1 MIINSQSKKTKHLLK
16 KIKSTTLLSKIFS
29 YVPQK
34 TSIQILRINK
44 QLSSSLNLTIA
55 DYYLDKM
62 YQEIIIKSKGNLNNI
77 FLQSFTVYQQSFN
90 PKEID
95 SHTITFTQLISNMI
109 KYMNY
114 LLYLK
119 KDFKTFIFSFD
130 FNMYTNWM
138 YFKFIIEVIRN
149 LKYGLSIKL
158 NHPINYKYYEI
169 IKDAIHNLKE
179 VNTVYLYNLKKMK
192 FTEKFSK
199 DYFDFCD
206 WTKVRCLNFSES
218 PSSLE
223 NYCPNKDVKDIYIP
237 ENAPFRKIMI
247 NDKSYFSARKLYDLI
262 SVHGSHIEHFKIY
275 NFTDKYLY
283 ERGES
288 KLKSDF
294 FEKMINLKKMKFI
307 KCQHLFLYSFLTF
320 LNKILPKIKVLT
332 LDNILEY
339 NSDNINFMTKNYS
352 EMINNLKK
360 ITNLEKLEINFS
372 QYFSTSHSLEVLS
385 TLININP
392 NLREL
397 KVTVSF
403 DKKDK
408 SQDNKKLKGRRE
420 KYFLEKF
427 ININSITKKEETS
440 NKEEF
445 KEFTNLIISI
455 SSLKKL
461 KTLKLSIPMDN
472 RMSKIFNNYFNI
484 GDSLNDL
491 YIIHTSSLDLN
502 QLFAFHPNLNKVNFT
517 LISDGDENP
526 INKFKYEFGIR
537 SWKSI
542 TLNDYPLNSTFIEA
556 LIKSKFSL
564 NHLTLKDT
572 VNISGK
578 SDIEIN
584 NILLEIKNKINF

>member
-1 MIINSQSKKTKHLLK
+1 MILNSQSKKTKHLLK
-16 KIKSTTLLSKIFS
+16 KIKSTLLSKIFS

-34 TSIQILRINK
+34 TSIQILKINK

-62 YQEIIIKSKGNLNNI
+62 YQEIILKSKGNLNNI
-77 FLQSFTVYQQSFN
+77 FLQSFTVYKQSFN
-90 PKEID
+90 PKQIG
-95 SHTITFTQLISNMI
+95 SHAITFTKLISNMI

-130 FNMYTNWM
+130 SNMYTNWM
-138 YFKFIIEVIRN
+138 YFKFVIEVIRN
-149 LKYGLSIKL
+149 IKYGLSIKL

-179 VNTVYLYNLKKMK
+179 VNTVYLYNLKTMK

-206 WTKVRCLNFSES
+206 WTKVKCLNFSES
-218 PSSLE
+218 PSSIE
-223 NYCPNKDVKDIYIP
+223 NYCPNKYVKDIYIP

-247 NDKSYFSARKLYDLI
+247 NDRSYFNARKLYDLI
-262 SVHGSHIEHFKIY
+262 SMHGSHIEHFKIY

-283 ERGES
+283 EKGET
-288 KLKSDF
+288 KLKNDF

-339 NSDNINFMTKNYS
+339 NSDNINFMTKNYN

-360 ITNLEKLEINFS
+360 ISNLEKLEINF
-372 QYFSTSHSLEVLS
+372 
-385 TLININP
+385 NP
-392 NLREL
+392 NLTEL

-408 SQDNKKLKGRRE
+408 SQDNKKLKGRIE

-427 ININSITKKEETS
+427 IKINLITKKEEIS
-440 NKEEF
+440 NKEQF
-445 KEFTNLIISI
+445 KEFSNLIIGI

-491 YIIHTSSLDLN
+491 YIIHSSNLDLN
-502 QLFAFHPNLNKVNFT
+502 QLFTFHPNLNKINFT
-517 LISDGDENP
+517 LISDGGENP
-526 INKFKYEFGIR
+526 INKFKYEFGLR

-542 TLNDYPLNSTFIEA
+542 TLKDYPLNSTFIEA
-556 LIKSKFSL
+556 LIKSKCSL

-584 NILLEIKNKINF
+584 NILLEIKNKIKF